1 MIIELYFCLYH
12 QTFVKKNN
20 EDLYMMYFG
29 DRSLLYY
36 AVVFAITAVIVGFLG
51 FGGVAGALAEIAR
64 ILFFVFI
71 LLFVLSLIAHI
82 VRGGRG

>member
-1 MIIELYFCLYH
+1 MRNFSSLFIVIK
-12 QTFVKKNN
+12 VADISM
-20 EDLYMMYFG
+20 EDDPMMFFG

-36 AVVFAITAVIVGFLG
+36 AVVLAILAVIVGYLG
-51 FGGVAGALAEIAR
+51 FGGLAGAMGQIAH

-82 VRGGRG
+82 VRKGPK